1 MSLVPTRCICLWE
14 RSVVWWLVPK
24 SCCMLWFSC
33 MSTWL
38 LVLLSLRV
46 YQHLTVCYGFHVP
59 IWEVCTC
66 VPMCDKSSLCMSNS
80 LSLPLCIGYIF
91 SVPLT
96 LLLRLSNCQFS
107 VPNFLSIFL
116 SFFLSFFLSVFIS
129 FFISIFL
136 YFFLSFYLYL
146 SLIIPSGFIFLYL
159 SFLSKWD
166 FLSVPMSFNSILLN
180 LDKNKINV
188 TPFNNLFFNI
198 FVLIQN
204 PILRNH
210 SLSLSLSPF
219 FVIHRFELD
228 HSACRLFRIQ
238 SPCPVSS

>member
-1 MSLVPTRCICLWE
+1 MYPYEKSVRVFLCVTNRLYACLILYLYPYALGTFFQS
-14 RSVVWWLVPK
+14 RSR
-24 SCCMLWFSC
+24 FYFG
-33 MSTWL
+33 
-38 LVLLSLRV
+38 
-46 YQHLTVCYGFHVP
+46 YQIV
-59 IWEVCTC
+59 
-66 VPMCDKSSLCMSNS
+66 SSVS
-80 LSLPLCIGYIF
+80 LSFY
-91 SVPLT
+91 
-96 LLLRLSNCQFS
+96 
-107 VPNFLSIFL
+107 L

-129 FFISIFL
+129 FFLSFFLSFYLSFFLSIR
-136 YFFLSFYLYL
+136 LSFYLYL

>member
-1 MSLVPTRCICLWE
+1 MYPYEKSVRVFLCVTNRLYACLILYLYPYALGTFFQSRSRFYFGYQIVSSVSL
-14 RSVVWWLVPK
+14 
-24 SCCMLWFSC
+24 
-33 MSTWL
+33 
-38 LVLLSLRV
+38 
-46 YQHLTVCYGFHVP
+46 
-59 IWEVCTC
+59 
-66 VPMCDKSSLCMSNS
+66 
-80 LSLPLCIGYIF
+80 IF
-91 SVPLT
+91 Y
-96 LLLRLSNCQFS
+96 
-107 VPNFLSIFL
+107 L
-116 SFFLSFFLSVFIS
+116 SFFLSFFLSSCLYFFLSVYPS
-129 FFISIFL
+129 FFLSI
-136 YFFLSFYLYL
+136 FLSFYLYL